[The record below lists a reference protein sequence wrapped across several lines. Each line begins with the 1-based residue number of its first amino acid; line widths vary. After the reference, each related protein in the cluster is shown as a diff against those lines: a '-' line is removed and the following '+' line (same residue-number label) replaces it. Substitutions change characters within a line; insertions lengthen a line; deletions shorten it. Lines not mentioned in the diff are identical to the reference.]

1 MKASSDSCTV
11 THLHADHYGRDRFLS
26 LKGDRAVYAVF
37 STIGEREAD
46 LVHRKIALLREE
58 LDGCLDGIF
67 LSHRRRNIHHGDL
80 TESRAM
86 EAWDGTVLLL
96 GHETRVPDMGDERG
110 KGADMRRAL
119 YRINLQHR
127 RGKSERDIVIV
138 FLDADV
144 VTGYFGAHF
153 VLGLAGPV
161 LEGYDFAKAG
171 FHRAMGRVKKF
182 VAQPLFSAISH
193 PRLDMLREL
202 SYPLSGEA
210 AGTLAFFNSV
220 NFWQMYGVETGI
232 NIDSCM
238 GGRRIA
244 DVNLGHYDHE
254 HHDDPAIQMMA
265 FGVIRT
271 YLTRL
276 IDHGILELK
285 DGARISD
292 VFAATSIDRH
302 GDRERIE
309 HSLDEIRYRP
319 LRSVL
324 DTELKEKGDEDP
336 DGTGR

>member
-1 MKASSDSCTV
+1 MRPDPGSITPLQAHRYDKE
-11 THLHADHYGRDRFLS
+11 RFLS

-46 LVHRKIALLREE
+46 LVNRKIALLSGE

-67 LSHRRRNIHHGDL
+67 LSHRRRNPRHGDL
-80 TESRAM
+80 TESRAL
-86 EAWDGTVLLL
+86 EAWNGTVILPA
-96 GHETRVPDMGDERG
+96 HDTKVPDMGDERG

-119 YRINLQHR
+119 YRINRHHR
-127 RGKSERDIVIV
+127 RGKSEDRIVIV

-144 VTGYFGAHF
+144 VTEYFGTHF

-193 PRLDMLREL
+193 PKLDLLREL

-210 AGTLAFFNSV
+210 AGTLAFFNGV

-232 NIDSCM
+232 DVDSCM
-238 GGRRIA
+238 GGCRIA
-244 DVNLGHYDHE
+244 DVNLGHYDHQ
-254 HHDDPAIQMMA
+254 HHDDPAIQAMA

-276 IDHGILELK
+276 MEHGILELK

-292 VFAATSIDRH
+292 LFAATSIDRH
-302 GDRERIE
+302 GSRERIE
-309 HSLDEIRYRP
+309 VPLDEIRYRP

-324 DTELKEKGDEDP
+324 ETEGKEEGDEDL
-336 DGTGR
+336 DGTGG